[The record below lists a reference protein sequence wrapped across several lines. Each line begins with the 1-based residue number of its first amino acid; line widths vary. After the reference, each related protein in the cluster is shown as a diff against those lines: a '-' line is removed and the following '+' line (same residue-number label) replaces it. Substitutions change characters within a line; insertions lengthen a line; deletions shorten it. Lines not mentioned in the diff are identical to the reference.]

1 VVQKKYI
8 QTVAFGAPEPAIC
21 ALHRIGMAYHEFAD
35 KVSNAPMPPGID
47 EETEMAIRT
56 EFDNQAQPLKAK
68 ATEAFSS
75 AVAKSQ
81 ELDFF
86 SDCTRESLKMLRTT
100 YAPEQFPEV
109 HEDRVALTKGAE
121 LALGGDLLAAIQ
133 DVPPPVVQ
141 DEPAQQA
148 KSEELREDLTDLTK
162 KLREQTATD
171 VRSGSPAQEGS
182 KPKKASADDQE
193 PEDFL

>member
-1 VVQKKYI
+1 
-8 QTVAFGAPEPAIC
+8 VAFGAPEPAIC